1 MKFIHPSVEVITE
14 PNLFKRIELAGRT
27 CYKSHDKI
35 TDDSAYPFFQR
46 MVKSGHLSVVEHS
59 NIIIRT
65 YEAESAATLLAVLE
79 EYVQNSG
86 RPHYIRYSPLYPN
99 DEFIHVDCYGYTS
112 GNDYIFSGNVRAWR
126 DVITMFRGEPVLV
139 EIFYDHPAFKDIFED
154 TLHVPDDSYTGAEI
168 IDSIDGVDNLFKLN
182 IEDLHKIITIKVVAD
197 RGLIDEFRTHR
208 QHSFSVESTRY
219 CDYDGECQ
227 YCYPFWW
234 EITEDERKERGTD
247 YRHLEEE
254 FVAACRDSEYHYNNI
269 RYIPKG
275 VPQVAR
281 GALNLWVKSE
291 AVITATVASWKNF
304 LALRSSPAAHPESQK
319 ICKMIKE
326 VTGL

>member
-1 MKFIHPSVEVITE
+1 MNFVKPYIEIINE
-14 PNLFKRIELAGRT
+14 PDLFKRIELAGRT

-35 TDDSAYPFFQR
+35 TDESAYPFFQR

-59 NIIIRT
+59 NVIVRT
-65 YEAESAATLLAVLE
+65 YSALAAAQLLSCIM
-79 EYVQNSG
+79 EYTEKTG
-86 RPHYIRYSPLYPN
+86 RPSYIRFSPLFPGA
-99 DEFIHVDCYGYTS
+99 EFVHVDCYGYTV
-112 GNDYIFSGNVRAWR
+112 GDDYIFSGNIRAWR
-126 DVITMFRGEPVLV
+126 DIISMFFGESVL
-139 EIFYDHPAFKDIFED
+139 IGLFHDHPAFADIFETHNKICD
-154 TLHVPDDSYTGAEI
+154 FEFEDAEV
-168 IDSIDGVDNLFKLN
+168 IDSVDGIDKMFRIS
-182 IEDLHKIITIKVVAD
+182 IEDLHKIITVKVVAD

-227 YCYPFWW
+227 YCYPFWYDSDD
-234 EITEDERKERGTD
+234 ETEMYKAFED
-247 YRHLEEE
+247 
-254 FVAACRDSEYHYNNI
+254 ACLDSEYHYKNI
-269 RYIPKG
+269 RSIPKG

-291 AVITATVASWKNF
+291 AVITATVASWKCF

-326 VTGL
+326 ATGL